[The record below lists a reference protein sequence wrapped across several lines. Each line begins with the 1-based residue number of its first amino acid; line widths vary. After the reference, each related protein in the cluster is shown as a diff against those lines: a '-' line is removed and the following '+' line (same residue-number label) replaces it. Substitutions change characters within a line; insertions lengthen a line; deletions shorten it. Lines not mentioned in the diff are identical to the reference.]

1 MCAIWCCL
9 NHFECM
15 QHTHTWLQ
23 VIGRVHKS
31 GASAAEAMGNMTAG
45 GMQVICVCAFV
56 CGYVYWTCS
65 SELISV
71 SVPVLSLSLSLS
83 LFLFVSLGMLVICV
97 QVHASACILNSCVP
111 SWKLNSCALFFS
123 NAPLFFLAESGTGR
137 SECRNWIVLDGTGQS
152 WPVHVSITGQ
162 WCTGRWSVVGK
173 ICGNKRAVHCQS
185 LFWRQ
190 VWMCVSESTGGGV

>member
-1 MCAIWCCL
+1 
-9 NHFECM
+9 M

-97 QVHASACILNSCVP
+97 QVHASTRICLHTKFV
-111 SWKLNSCALFFS
+111 CAFMETKFMCAIFFEYTS
-123 NAPLFFLAESGTGR
+123 FFFGR
-137 SECRNWIVLDGTGQS
+137 VRHREI
-152 WPVHVSITGQ
+152 
-162 WCTGRWSVVGK
+162 
-173 ICGNKRAVHCQS
+173 
-185 LFWRQ
+185 
-190 VWMCVSESTGGGV
+190 